1 MSEPESPESWVYVR
15 RDATGALLAA
25 SREALPGYEERVSG
39 EDAELLSWM
48 QRLAPGKAALQESD
62 LSLIRALED
71 LIDALIR
78 KDVLRLT
85 DLPDSVQEKLLN
97 RRRLRGSV
105 RSLDLLGDDGSA
117 F

>member
-1 MSEPESPESWVYVR
+1 MSDPESTETWVYVR
-15 RDATGALLAA
+15 RDATGALLAV
-25 SREALPGYEERVSG
+25 SREALPGHEERLSSD
-39 EDAELLSWM
+39 DAELLSWM
-48 QRLAPGKAALQESD
+48 QRLTPRKAALQESD

-71 LIDALIR
+71 LIDALLR

-105 RSLDLLGDDGSA
+105 RSLDLLGDDRSM